1 MVALALAGFFDSV
14 YLFISHYRVYVDI
27 GYRSFCAITK
37 SINCDTVSQSP
48 YSILLGMPVPL
59 WGILGYLFLLI
70 LIFMGAD
77 KNVSEKRMWS
87 LVFFISLGFSLYSIV
102 LAYISSFYIHSYC
115 LMCIVSY
122 AINLLLLFYSWMIH
136 KRFESIGLLEGVKHD
151 FLFLQK
157 EKLKSISLF
166 LPFFVI
172 LLAVWILLPTYWSM
186 EPPEPSVD
194 LPKGITAEG
203 NPWIGAEN
211 PELTIIEFTDYR
223 CFQCKKMHFYLRNI
237 LSRNPE
243 KIRLE
248 HRHFPMDHE
257 FNPLVKSPLHVGS
270 GRLALLSIYAAQ
282 HQKFW
287 EMNDI
292 LFNLERDNRHFNMK
306 DLAKKCNLEVKGL
319 AKQVAK
325 PDILAKLLG
334 DIKDGLALGIDG
346 TPGYVI
352 EKKVYTAQIPPEILK
367 PYR

>member
-1 MVALALAGFFDSV
+1 MFGWKSRMQDDEEVASQLG
-14 YLFISHYRVYVDI
+14 IEYV
-27 GYRSFCAITK
+27 
-37 SINCDTVSQSP
+37 
-48 YSILLGMPVPL
+48 
-59 WGILGYLFLLI
+59 FL
-70 LIFMGAD
+70 
-77 KNVSEKRMWS
+77 
-87 LVFFISLGFSLYSIV
+87 IV
-102 LAYISSFYIHSYC
+102 RQC

-122 AINLLLLFYSWMIH
+122 AINFLLLLYSWMIH
-136 KRFESIGLLEGVKHD
+136 NRFESIGLIAGVRRD
-151 FLFLQK
+151 FIFLRE

-172 LLAVWILLPTYWSM
+172 LLVVWILLPSYWTM
-186 EPPEPSVD
+186 EPPKLSVD

-223 CFQCKKMHFYLRNI
+223 CFQCKKMHFFLRNI
-237 LSRNPE
+237 LSKNPE

-257 FNPLVKSPLHVGS
+257 FNPMVKSPLHVGS
-270 GRLALLSIYAAQ
+270 GRLALLSIYAAK

-292 LFNLERDNRHFNMK
+292 LFNLERDNNQINMK
-306 DLAKKCNLEVKGL
+306 DLARKCNLEVKGL
-319 AKQVAK
+319 AMQVVK
-325 PDILAKLLG
+325 PDILTKLLG

-352 EKKVYTAQIPPEILK
+352 ENKVYTAQIPAEILK
-367 PYR
+367 PYL